1 MKKSI
6 LYFLLVV
13 STHLFGQ
20 ADIDSLLN
28 VVNTTSIDS
37 VKFNTLL
44 LIGDIYSDESP
55 EKAIAYI
62 EQAKEMAINLNN
74 QKYIANATND
84 LGNNNY
90 YLGNFDIAIK
100 NYLESVEANEKLNN
114 QIGIAGCM
122 NNIAS
127 VYVEQGNYD
136 KALEYN
142 FSALKIRQDN
152 LASGLSTVNQV
163 AMSLGNI
170 GRSYY
175 YKGDLV
181 KAMDYYKQSLKLSE
195 ESGNKKRV
203 ALMYN
208 NIGSVYAE
216 QKEYDKALD
225 YFNKTYSIQY
235 ELGDKQMQALALN
248 NIGEVYQYK
257 KEFNYAITFYN
268 KALLI
273 AKELGAKDDI
283 KTSYDGLHYCYSEMK
298 DFENAHRYLL
308 LFNEI
313 KDSLFNEENSAQ
325 LNEMLTKFESD
336 KKQKEIELL
345 QKDNE
350 VHAIMRNSLIVG
362 CFFILI
368 VAILLFNRNKV
379 KQKANIELEQK
390 NSEIEHKNAELSL
403 KNKEITDSIK
413 YAKRLQEAILPPDN
427 QVKKILP
434 DSFVLYKP
442 KDIVSG
448 DFYWVEEWG
457 NTILVAAADCTGHGV
472 PGAFMS
478 IVGNNLLRE
487 AVNVYGLTKPFLIL
501 NSLNK
506 NISKILHQTEELS
519 SVKDGM
525 DIALISIDKT
535 TNKIEF
541 AGAYNSLWIV
551 RENKLIEVQGDK
563 HPVGAFVGE
572 ELKQFTHKEFSAQQ
586 GDILYLF
593 TDGYADQFGGS
604 KGKKFKY
611 KQLQELLLLNSN
623 KPMTEQRELLNAT
636 IEDWRGNLEQVDDI
650 LLLGIKI

>member
-1 MKKSI
+1 MKNSI
-6 LYFLLVV
+6 LYFLLLL
-13 STHLFGQ
+13 SSQLFGQ
-20 ADIDSLLN
+20 TTVDSLLKI
-28 VVNTTSIDS
+28 VNTSTNDS

-90 YLGNFDIAIK
+90 YLGNFDLAIK

-181 KAMDYYKQSLKLSE
+181 KAMDYYKQSLKMSE
-195 ESGNKKRV
+195 ESGNKNRI

-225 YFNKTYSIQY
+225 YFNKTYTIQY

-273 AKELGAKDDI
+273 AQELGAKDDI
-283 KTSYDGLHYCYSEMK
+283 KTSYDGLHYCYAEMK
-298 DFENAHRYLL
+298 DFDNAHRYLL

-362 CFFILI
+362 CFLILI

-379 KQKANIELEQK
+379 KQRANTELASK
-390 NSEIEHKNAELSL
+390 NNEIEYKNAELSL
-403 KNKEITDSIK
+403 KNKEI
-413 YAKRLQEAILPPDN
+413 P
-427 QVKKILP
+427 
-434 DSFVLYKP
+434 
-442 KDIVSG
+442 IV
-448 DFYWVEEWG
+448 
-457 NTILVAAADCTGHGV
+457 
-472 PGAFMS
+472 
-478 IVGNNLLRE
+478 
-487 AVNVYGLTKPFLIL
+487 
-501 NSLNK
+501 
-506 NISKILHQTEELS
+506 
-519 SVKDGM
+519 
-525 DIALISIDKT
+525 
-535 TNKIEF
+535 
-541 AGAYNSLWIV
+541 
-551 RENKLIEVQGDK
+551 
-563 HPVGAFVGE
+563 
-572 ELKQFTHKEFSAQQ
+572 
-586 GDILYLF
+586 
-593 TDGYADQFGGS
+593 
-604 KGKKFKY
+604 
-611 KQLQELLLLNSN
+611 
-623 KPMTEQRELLNAT
+623 
-636 IEDWRGNLEQVDDI
+636 
-650 LLLGIKI
+650 